1 MAVYTKLQHEEVKQ
15 FLEQYN
21 INDLKSYQGIIEGVE
36 NTNYLIKTSQQDYIL
51 TIYEKRVDENDLP
64 FFIKLL
70 SNLSQNKFPC
80 PKPIANKDNQKINKI
95 KNKNAALVTFLNGKS
110 KTKVTSED
118 CFEIGKI
125 TAQLHEITKK
135 FDIKRKNNLSI
146 ESWEAILEKTIQQKI
161 NLEKSIIEKTK
172 NYLGFLKEKW
182 PKDLPTGIIHA
193 DLFTDNIFFTNNKVS
208 GIIDFYFAC
217 NDFFAYE
224 IAICLNSICF
234 DNNSTFNMTKAK
246 NLIDGYSSI
255 RKLSDDEK
263 KYLPILSMG
272 AAMRFF
278 LTRLYDF
285 YHTDNKADVKIKDP
299 FEYFKKLEFH
309 STIKS
314 FNEYFIQ

>member
-1 MAVYTKLQHEEVKQ
+1 MAVYTKLAHQEVEQ

-21 INDLKSYQGIIEGVE
+21 INNFKDYKGITEGVE
-36 NTNYLIKTSQQDYIL
+36 NTNYFINTLEQDYIL

-64 FFIKLL
+64 FFINLL
-70 SNLSQNKFPC
+70 SNLSENKFPC
-80 PKPIANKDNQKINKI
+80 PKPIANKNNQKINKI
-95 KNKNAALVTFLNGKS
+95 KNKNAALVTFLSGQS
-110 KTKVTSED
+110 KNKITSEE

-135 FDIKRKNNLSI
+135 FNVSRKNNLSI
-146 ESWEAILEKTIQQKI
+146 ESWQNIFEKTIKQKI
-161 NLEKSIIEKTK
+161 DLDETIIKKTN
-172 NYLGFLKEKW
+172 NYLNFLKDNW
-182 PKDLPTGIIHA
+182 PKNLPQGIIHA
-193 DLFTDNIFFTNNKVS
+193 DLFPDNIFFTNNKVS

-224 IAICLNSICF
+224 IAICINSICF

-246 NLIDGYSSI
+246 NLIDGYSSV
-255 RKLSDDEK
+255 RTLSEDEK

-299 FEYFKKLEFH
+299 FEYLKKIEFH
-309 STIKS
+309 STIKN
-314 FNEYFIQ
+314 FNEYFI

>member
-1 MAVYTKLQHEEVKQ
+1 MAVYTKLEHQEVRQ

-21 INDLKSYQGIIEGVE
+21 INNFKDYKGITEGVE
-36 NTNYLIKTSQQDYIL
+36 NTNYLIKTSEQDYIL

-70 SNLSQNKFPC
+70 SYLSENKFPC
-80 PKPIANKDNQKINKI
+80 PKPIANKNNEKINRI
-95 KNKNAALVTFLNGKS
+95 KNKNAALVTFLNGQS
-110 KTKVTSED
+110 KNKITSEE

-135 FDIKRKNNLSI
+135 FDINRKNNLSI
-146 ESWEAILEKTIQQKI
+146 ENWESIFEKTIKQKI
-161 NLEKSIIEKTK
+161 DLDESIIKKTK
-172 NYLGFLKEKW
+172 NYLNFLKDKW
-182 PKDLPTGIIHA
+182 PKNLPQGIIHA
-193 DLFTDNIFFTNNKVS
+193 DLFPDNIFFTNNKVS

-224 IAICLNSICF
+224 IAICINSLCF

-246 NLIDGYSSI
+246 NLIDGYTSI
-255 RKLSDDEK
+255 KTLSEDEK

-299 FEYFKKLEFH
+299 FEYLKKIEFH
-309 STIKS
+309 STIKN
-314 FNEYFIQ
+314 FNEYFI

>member
-1 MAVYTKLQHEEVKQ
+1 MAVYTKLEHQEVRQ

-21 INDLKSYQGIIEGVE
+21 INNFKDYKGITEGVE
-36 NTNYLIKTSQQDYIL
+36 NTNYLIKTSEQDYIL

-70 SNLSQNKFPC
+70 SYLSENKFPC
-80 PKPIANKDNQKINKI
+80 PKPIANKNNEKINRI
-95 KNKNAALVTFLNGKS
+95 KNKNAALVTFLNGQS
-110 KTKVTSED
+110 KNKITSEE

-125 TAQLHEITKK
+125 SAQLHEITKK
-135 FDIKRKNNLSI
+135 FNINRKNNLSI
-146 ESWEAILEKTIQQKI
+146 ENWDSIFEKTIKQKI
-161 NLEKSIIEKTK
+161 DLDESIIKKTK
-172 NYLGFLKEKW
+172 NYLNFLKDKW
-182 PKDLPTGIIHA
+182 PKNLPQGIIHG
-193 DLFTDNIFFTNNKVS
+193 DLFPDNIFFTNNKVS

-224 IAICLNSICF
+224 IAICINSLCF

-246 NLIDGYSSI
+246 NLIDGYTSI
-255 RKLSDDEK
+255 RTLSEDEK

-299 FEYFKKLEFH
+299 FEYLKKIEFH
-309 STIKS
+309 STIKN
-314 FNEYFIQ
+314 FNEYFI

>member
-1 MAVYTKLQHEEVKQ
+1 MAVYTKLEHKEVDR

-21 INDLKSYQGIIEGVE
+21 INNFKDFKEITEGVE
-36 NTNYLIKTSQQDYIL
+36 NTNYLIKTLGQDYIL

-70 SNLSQNKFPC
+70 SILSENNFPC
-80 PKPIANKDNQKINKI
+80 PKPIPNKNNEKINKI
-95 KNKNAALVTFLNGKS
+95 KNKNAALVTFLNGHS
-110 KTKVTSED
+110 KTRITTED

-135 FDIKRKNNLSI
+135 FNIYRKNNLSI
-146 ESWEAILEKTIQQKI
+146 ESWQSIFDKIIKQKI
-161 NLEKSIIEKTK
+161 DLDESIIKKTK
-172 NYLGFLKEKW
+172 NYLNFLKDKW
-182 PKDLPTGIIHA
+182 PKELPQGIIHA
-193 DLFTDNIFFTNNKVS
+193 DLFPDNIFFTNNKVS

-246 NLIDGYSSI
+246 NLIDGYSST
-255 RKLSDDEK
+255 RGLSEDEK

-285 YHTDNKADVKIKDP
+285 YHTDNKANVKIKDP
-299 FEYFKKLEFH
+299 FEYLKKIEFH
-309 STIKS
+309 STIKN
-314 FNEYFIQ
+314 FNEYFI

>member
-1 MAVYTKLQHEEVKQ
+1 MAVYTKLKHQEVRQ

-21 INDLKSYQGIIEGVE
+21 INNFKDYKGITEGVE
-36 NTNYLIKTSQQDYIL
+36 NTNYLIKTSEQDYIL

-70 SNLSQNKFPC
+70 SYLSENKFPC
-80 PKPIANKDNQKINKI
+80 PKPIANKNNEKINRI
-95 KNKNAALVTFLNGKS
+95 KNKNAALVTFINGQS
-110 KTKVTSED
+110 KNKITSEE

-135 FDIKRKNNLSI
+135 FDINRKNNLSI
-146 ESWEAILEKTIQQKI
+146 ENWESIFEKTIKQKI
-161 NLEKSIIEKTK
+161 DLDESIIKKAK
-172 NYLGFLKEKW
+172 NYLNFLKDKW
-182 PKDLPTGIIHA
+182 PKNLPQGIIHA
-193 DLFTDNIFFTNNKVS
+193 DLFPDNIFFTNNKVS

-224 IAICLNSICF
+224 IAICINSLCF

-246 NLIDGYSSI
+246 NLIDGYTSI
-255 RKLSDDEK
+255 RTLSEDEK

-299 FEYFKKLEFH
+299 FEYLKKIEFH
-309 STIKS
+309 STIKN
-314 FNEYFIQ
+314 FNEYFI

>member
-1 MAVYTKLQHEEVKQ
+1 MAVYTKLEHQEVRQ

-21 INDLKSYQGIIEGVE
+21 INNFKDYKGITEGVE
-36 NTNYLIKTSQQDYIL
+36 NTNYLIKTSEQDYIL

-70 SNLSQNKFPC
+70 SYLSENKFPC
-80 PKPIANKDNQKINKI
+80 PKPIANKNNEKINRI
-95 KNKNAALVTFLNGKS
+95 KNKNAALVTFLNGQS
-110 KTKVTSED
+110 KNKITSEE

-135 FDIKRKNNLSI
+135 FDSNRKNNLSI
-146 ESWEAILEKTIQQKI
+146 ENWESIFEKTIKQKI
-161 NLEKSIIEKTK
+161 DLDESIIKKTK
-172 NYLGFLKEKW
+172 NYLNFLKDKW
-182 PKDLPTGIIHA
+182 PKNLPQGIIHA
-193 DLFTDNIFFTNNKVS
+193 DLFPDNIFFTNNKVS

-224 IAICLNSICF
+224 IAICINSLCF

-246 NLIDGYSSI
+246 NLIDGYTSI
-255 RKLSDDEK
+255 RTLSEDEK

-299 FEYFKKLEFH
+299 FEYLKKIEFH
-309 STIKS
+309 STIKN
-314 FNEYFIQ
+314 FNEYFI

>member
-1 MAVYTKLQHEEVKQ
+1 MAVYTKLEHKEVDR

-21 INDLKSYQGIIEGVE
+21 INNFKDFKEITEGVE
-36 NTNYLIKTSQQDYIL
+36 NTNYLIKTLGQDYIL

-70 SNLSQNKFPC
+70 SILSENNFPC
-80 PKPIANKDNQKINKI
+80 PKPIPNKNNEKINKI
-95 KNKNAALVTFLNGKS
+95 KNKNAALVTFLNGHS
-110 KTKVTSED
+110 KTRITTED

-135 FDIKRKNNLSI
+135 FNIYRKNNLSI
-146 ESWEAILEKTIQQKI
+146 ESWQSIFDKIIKQKI
-161 NLEKSIIEKTK
+161 DLDESIIKKTK
-172 NYLGFLKEKW
+172 NYLNFLKDKW
-182 PKDLPTGIIHA
+182 PKELPQGIIHA
-193 DLFTDNIFFTNNKVS
+193 DLFPDNIFFTNNKVS

-246 NLIDGYSSI
+246 NLIDGYSST
-255 RKLSDDEK
+255 RELSEDEK

-285 YHTDNKADVKIKDP
+285 YHTDNKANVKIKDP
-299 FEYFKKLEFH
+299 FEYLKKIEFH
-309 STIKS
+309 STIKN
-314 FNEYFIQ
+314 FNEYFI

>member
-1 MAVYTKLQHEEVKQ
+1 MAVYTKLEHQEVRQ

-21 INDLKSYQGIIEGVE
+21 INNFKDYKGITEGVE
-36 NTNYLIKTSQQDYIL
+36 NTNYLIKTSEQDYIL

-70 SNLSQNKFPC
+70 SYLSENKFPC
-80 PKPIANKDNQKINKI
+80 PKPIANKNNEKINRI
-95 KNKNAALVTFLNGKS
+95 KNKNAALVTFLNGQS
-110 KTKVTSED
+110 KNKITSEE

-135 FDIKRKNNLSI
+135 FDINRKNNLSI
-146 ESWEAILEKTIQQKI
+146 ENWDSIFEKTIKQKI
-161 NLEKSIIEKTK
+161 DLDESIIKKTK
-172 NYLGFLKEKW
+172 NYLNFLKDKW
-182 PKDLPTGIIHA
+182 PKNLPQGIIHA
-193 DLFTDNIFFTNNKVS
+193 DLFPDNIFFTNNKVS

-224 IAICLNSICF
+224 IAICINSLCF

-246 NLIDGYSSI
+246 NLIDGYTSI
-255 RKLSDDEK
+255 RTLSEDEK

-299 FEYFKKLEFH
+299 FEYLKKIEFH
-309 STIKS
+309 STIKN
-314 FNEYFIQ
+314 FIEYFI

>member
-1 MAVYTKLQHEEVKQ
+1 MAVYTKLEHQEVRQ

-21 INDLKSYQGIIEGVE
+21 INNFKDYKGITEGVE
-36 NTNYLIKTSQQDYIL
+36 NTNYLIKTSEQDYIL

-70 SNLSQNKFPC
+70 SYLSENKFPC
-80 PKPIANKDNQKINKI
+80 PKPIANKNNEKINRI
-95 KNKNAALVTFLNGKS
+95 KNKNAALVTFLNGQS
-110 KTKVTSED
+110 KNKITSEE

-135 FDIKRKNNLSI
+135 FDFNRKNNLSI
-146 ESWEAILEKTIQQKI
+146 ENWESIFEKTIKQKI
-161 NLEKSIIEKTK
+161 DLDESIIKKTK
-172 NYLGFLKEKW
+172 DYLNFLKDKW
-182 PKDLPTGIIHA
+182 PKNLPQGIIHA
-193 DLFTDNIFFTNNKVS
+193 DLFPDNIFFTNNKVS

-224 IAICLNSICF
+224 IAICINSLCF

-246 NLIDGYSSI
+246 NLIDGYTSI
-255 RKLSDDEK
+255 RTLSKDEK

-299 FEYFKKLEFH
+299 FEYLKKIEFH
-309 STIKS
+309 STIKN
-314 FNEYFIQ
+314 FNEYFI

>member
-1 MAVYTKLQHEEVKQ
+1 MAVYTKLAHQEVEQ

-21 INDLKSYQGIIEGVE
+21 INNFKDYKGITEGVE
-36 NTNYLIKTSQQDYIL
+36 NTNYFINTLEQDYIL

-64 FFIKLL
+64 FFINLL
-70 SNLSQNKFPC
+70 SNLSENKFPC
-80 PKPIANKDNQKINKI
+80 PKPIANKNNEKINKI
-95 KNKNAALVTFLNGKS
+95 KNKNAALVTFLNGQS
-110 KTKVTSED
+110 KNKITSDE

-135 FDIKRKNNLSI
+135 FNVSRKNNLSI
-146 ESWEAILEKTIQQKI
+146 ESWQNIFEKTIKQKI
-161 NLEKSIIEKTK
+161 DLDETIIKKTK
-172 NYLGFLKEKW
+172 NYLNFLKDKW
-182 PKDLPTGIIHA
+182 PKNLPQGIIHA
-193 DLFTDNIFFTNNKVS
+193 DLFPDNIFFTKNKVS

-224 IAICLNSICF
+224 IAICINSICF

-246 NLIDGYSSI
+246 NLIDGYSSV
-255 RKLSDDEK
+255 RTLSEDEK

-299 FEYFKKLEFH
+299 FEYFKKIEFH
-309 STIKS
+309 STIKN
-314 FNEYFIQ
+314 FNEYFI

>member
-1 MAVYTKLQHEEVKQ
+1 MAVYTKLEHQEVRQ

-21 INDLKSYQGIIEGVE
+21 INNFKDYKGITEGVE
-36 NTNYLIKTSQQDYIL
+36 NTNYLIKTSEQDYIL

-70 SNLSQNKFPC
+70 SYLSENKFPC
-80 PKPIANKDNQKINKI
+80 PKPIANKNNEKINRI
-95 KNKNAALVTFLNGKS
+95 KNKNAALVTFLNGQS
-110 KTKVTSED
+110 KNKITSEE

-135 FDIKRKNNLSI
+135 FNINRKNNLSI
-146 ESWEAILEKTIQQKI
+146 ENWDTIFEKTIKQKI
-161 NLEKSIIEKTK
+161 DLEESIIKKTK
-172 NYLGFLKEKW
+172 NYLNFLKDKW
-182 PKDLPTGIIHA
+182 PKNLPQGIIHA
-193 DLFTDNIFFTNNKVS
+193 DLFPDNIFFTNNKVS

-224 IAICLNSICF
+224 IAICINSLCF

-246 NLIDGYSSI
+246 NLIDGYTSI
-255 RKLSDDEK
+255 RTLSEDEK

-299 FEYFKKLEFH
+299 FEYLKKIEFH
-309 STIKS
+309 STIKN
-314 FNEYFIQ
+314 FKEYFI

>member
-1 MAVYTKLQHEEVKQ
+1 MAVYTKLEHQEVRQ

-21 INDLKSYQGIIEGVE
+21 INNFKDYKGITEGVE
-36 NTNYLIKTSQQDYIL
+36 NTNYLIKTSEQDYIL

-70 SNLSQNKFPC
+70 SYLSENKFPC
-80 PKPIANKDNQKINKI
+80 PKPIANKNNEKINRI
-95 KNKNAALVTFLNGKS
+95 KNKNAALVTFINGQS
-110 KTKVTSED
+110 KNKITSEE

-135 FDIKRKNNLSI
+135 FDINRKNNLSI
-146 ESWEAILEKTIQQKI
+146 ENWESIFEKTIKQKI
-161 NLEKSIIEKTK
+161 DLDESIIKKTK
-172 NYLGFLKEKW
+172 NYLNFLKDKW
-182 PKDLPTGIIHA
+182 PKNLPQGIIHA
-193 DLFTDNIFFTNNKVS
+193 DLFPDNIFFTNNKVS

-224 IAICLNSICF
+224 IAICINSLCF
-234 DNNSTFNMTKAK
+234 DNNFTFNMTKAK
-246 NLIDGYSSI
+246 NLIDGYTSI
-255 RKLSDDEK
+255 RTLSEDEK

-299 FEYFKKLEFH
+299 FEYLKKIEFH
-309 STIKS
+309 STIKN
-314 FNEYFIQ
+314 FNEYFI

>member
-1 MAVYTKLQHEEVKQ
+1 MAVYTKLEHQEVRQ

-21 INDLKSYQGIIEGVE
+21 INNFKDYKGITEGVE
-36 NTNYLIKTSQQDYIL
+36 NTNYLIKTSEQDYIL

-70 SNLSQNKFPC
+70 SYLSENKFPC
-80 PKPIANKDNQKINKI
+80 PKPIANKNNEKINRI
-95 KNKNAALVTFLNGKS
+95 KNKNAALVTFINGQS
-110 KTKVTSED
+110 KNKITSEE

-135 FDIKRKNNLSI
+135 FDINRKNNLSI
-146 ESWEAILEKTIQQKI
+146 ENWESIFEKTIKQKI
-161 NLEKSIIEKTK
+161 DLDESIIKKAK
-172 NYLGFLKEKW
+172 NYLNFLKDKW
-182 PKDLPTGIIHA
+182 PKNLPQGIIHA
-193 DLFTDNIFFTNNKVS
+193 DLFPDNIFFTNNKVS

-224 IAICLNSICF
+224 IAICINSLCF

-246 NLIDGYSSI
+246 NLIDGYTSI
-255 RKLSDDEK
+255 RTLSEDEK

-299 FEYFKKLEFH
+299 FEYLKKIEFH
-309 STIKS
+309 STIKN
-314 FNEYFIQ
+314 FNEYFI

>member
-1 MAVYTKLQHEEVKQ
+1 MAVYTKLEHKEVDR

-21 INDLKSYQGIIEGVE
+21 INNFKDFKGITEGVE
-36 NTNYLIKTSQQDYIL
+36 NTNYLIKTLGQDYIL
-51 TIYEKRVDENDLP
+51 TIYERRVDENDLP

-70 SNLSQNKFPC
+70 SILSENNFPC
-80 PKPIANKDNQKINKI
+80 PKPIPNKNNEKINKI
-95 KNKNAALVTFLNGKS
+95 KNKNAALVTFLNGHS
-110 KTKVTSED
+110 KTRITIED

-135 FDIKRKNNLSI
+135 FNIYRKNNLSI
-146 ESWEAILEKTIQQKI
+146 ESWQSIFDKIIKQKI
-161 NLEKSIIEKTK
+161 DLDESIIKKTK
-172 NYLGFLKEKW
+172 NYLNFLKDKW
-182 PKDLPTGIIHA
+182 PKELPQGIIHA
-193 DLFTDNIFFTNNKVS
+193 DLFPDNIFFTNNKVS

-246 NLIDGYSSI
+246 NLIDGYSST
-255 RKLSDDEK
+255 RELSEDEK

-285 YHTDNKADVKIKDP
+285 YHTDNKANVKIKDP
-299 FEYFKKLEFH
+299 FEYLKKIEFH
-309 STIKS
+309 STIKN
-314 FNEYFIQ
+314 FNEYFI

>member
-1 MAVYTKLQHEEVKQ
+1 MAVYTKLEHQEVEQ

-21 INDLKSYQGIIEGVE
+21 INNFKDYKGITEGVE
-36 NTNYLIKTSQQDYIL
+36 NTNYFIKTSEQDYIL

-70 SNLSQNKFPC
+70 SSLSENKFPC
-80 PKPIANKDNQKINKI
+80 PKPIANKNNEKINKI
-95 KNKNAALVTFLNGKS
+95 KNKNAALVTFLNGQS
-110 KTKVTSED
+110 KNKITSED

-135 FDIKRKNNLSI
+135 FKISRKNNLSI
-146 ESWEAILEKTIQQKI
+146 ESWQNIFEKTIKKKI
-161 NLEKSIIEKTK
+161 DLDESIIKKTN
-172 NYLGFLKEKW
+172 NYLIFLKDKW
-182 PKDLPTGIIHA
+182 PNNLPEGIIHA
-193 DLFTDNIFFTNNKVS
+193 DLFPDNIFFTKNKVS

-255 RKLSDDEK
+255 RALGEDEK
-263 KYLPILSMG
+263 KYLPILCMG

-285 YHTDNKADVKIKDP
+285 YNTDNKADVKIKDP
-299 FEYFKKLEFH
+299 FEYLKKIEFH
-309 STIKS
+309 STIKN
-314 FNEYFIQ
+314 FNEYFI

>member
-1 MAVYTKLQHEEVKQ
+1 MAVYTKLEHPEVEQ

-21 INDLKSYQGIIEGVE
+21 INNFKDYKGITEGVE
-36 NTNYLIKTSQQDYIL
+36 NTNYFIKTSEQDYIL

-70 SNLSQNKFPC
+70 SSLSENKFPC
-80 PKPIANKDNQKINKI
+80 PKPIANKNNEKINKI
-95 KNKNAALVTFLNGKS
+95 KNKNAALVTFLNGQS
-110 KTKVTSED
+110 KNKITSED

-135 FDIKRKNNLSI
+135 FKISRKNNLSI
-146 ESWEAILEKTIQQKI
+146 ESWQNIFEKTIKKKI
-161 NLEKSIIEKTK
+161 DLDESIIKKTN
-172 NYLGFLKEKW
+172 NYLSYLKGKW
-182 PKDLPTGIIHA
+182 PKNLPEGIIHA
-193 DLFTDNIFFTNNKVS
+193 DIFPDNIFFTKNKVS

-255 RKLSDDEK
+255 RALGEDEK
-263 KYLPILSMG
+263 KYLPILCMG

-285 YHTDNKADVKIKDP
+285 YNTDNKADVKIKDP
-299 FEYFKKLEFH
+299 FEYFKKIEFH
-309 STIKS
+309 STIKN
-314 FNEYFIQ
+314 FNEYFI

>member
-1 MAVYTKLQHEEVKQ
+1 MAVYTKLEHQEVEQ

-21 INDLKSYQGIIEGVE
+21 INNFKDYKGITEGVE
-36 NTNYLIKTSQQDYIL
+36 NTNYFIKTSEQDYIL

-70 SNLSQNKFPC
+70 SSLSDNRFPC
-80 PKPIANKDNQKINKI
+80 PKPIANKNNEKINKI
-95 KNKNAALVTFLNGKS
+95 KNKNAALVTFLNGQS
-110 KTKVTSED
+110 KNKITSEE

-135 FDIKRKNNLSI
+135 FNISRKNNLSI
-146 ESWEAILEKTIQQKI
+146 ESWQNIFEKIVKQKI
-161 NLEKSIIEKTK
+161 DLDETIIKKTK
-172 NYLGFLKEKW
+172 SYLNFLKDKW
-182 PKDLPTGIIHA
+182 PKNLPQGIIHA
-193 DLFTDNIFFTNNKVS
+193 DLFPDNIFFTKNKVS

-255 RKLSDDEK
+255 RALGENEK
-263 KYLPILSMG
+263 KYLPILCMG

-285 YHTDNKADVKIKDP
+285 YNTDNKADVKIKDP
-299 FEYFKKLEFH
+299 FEYFKKIEFH
-309 STIKS
+309 STIKN
-314 FNEYFIQ
+314 FNEYFI

>member
-1 MAVYTKLQHEEVKQ
+1 MAVYTKLAHQEVEQ

-21 INDLKSYQGIIEGVE
+21 INNLKDYKGITEGVE
-36 NTNYLIKTSQQDYIL
+36 NTNYFINTLEQDYIL

-64 FFIKLL
+64 FFINLL
-70 SNLSQNKFPC
+70 SNLSENKFPC
-80 PKPIANKDNQKINKI
+80 PKPIANKNNEKINKI
-95 KNKNAALVTFLNGKS
+95 KNKNAALVTFLNGQS
-110 KTKVTSED
+110 KNKINSEE

-135 FDIKRKNNLSI
+135 FNINRKNNLSI
-146 ESWEAILEKTIQQKI
+146 ESWQNIFEKIVKQKI
-161 NLEKSIIEKTK
+161 DLDESIIKKTK
-172 NYLGFLKEKW
+172 NYLNFLKDKW
-182 PKDLPTGIIHA
+182 PKNLPQGIIHA
-193 DLFTDNIFFTNNKVS
+193 DLFPDNIFFTKNKVS

-224 IAICLNSICF
+224 IAICINSICF

-255 RKLSDDEK
+255 RTLSEEEK
-263 KYLPILSMG
+263 KFLPILSMG

-278 LTRLYDF
+278 LTRLHDF

-299 FEYFKKLEFH
+299 FEYFKKIEFH
-309 STIKS
+309 STIKN
-314 FNEYFIQ
+314 FNEYFI

>member
-1 MAVYTKLQHEEVKQ
+1 MAVYTKLEHPEVEQ

-21 INDLKSYQGIIEGVE
+21 INNFKDYKGITEGVE
-36 NTNYLIKTSQQDYIL
+36 NTNYFIKTSQQDYIL

-70 SNLSQNKFPC
+70 SSLSENKFPC
-80 PKPIANKDNQKINKI
+80 PKPIANKNNEKINKI

-110 KTKVTSED
+110 KNKITSED

-135 FDIKRKNNLSI
+135 FKISRKNNLSI
-146 ESWEAILEKTIQQKI
+146 ESWQNIFEKTIKKKI
-161 NLEKSIIEKTK
+161 DLDESIIKKTN
-172 NYLGFLKEKW
+172 NYLSYLKGKW
-182 PKDLPTGIIHA
+182 PKNLPEGIIHA
-193 DLFTDNIFFTNNKVS
+193 DLFPDNIFFTKNKVS

-255 RKLSDDEK
+255 RALGEDEK
-263 KYLPILSMG
+263 KYLPILCMG

-285 YHTDNKADVKIKDP
+285 YNTDNKADVKIKDP
-299 FEYFKKLEFH
+299 FEYFKKIEFH
-309 STIKS
+309 STIKN
-314 FNEYFIQ
+314 FNEYFI

>member
-1 MAVYTKLQHEEVKQ
+1 MAVYTKLEHQEVEQ

-21 INDLKSYQGIIEGVE
+21 INNFKDYKGITEGVE
-36 NTNYLIKTSQQDYIL
+36 NTNYFIKTSQQDYIL

-70 SNLSQNKFPC
+70 SSLSDNRFPC
-80 PKPIANKDNQKINKI
+80 PKPIANKNNEKINKI
-95 KNKNAALVTFLNGKS
+95 KNKNAALVTFLNGQS
-110 KTKVTSED
+110 KNKITSEE

-135 FDIKRKNNLSI
+135 FDINRKNNLSI
-146 ESWEAILEKTIQQKI
+146 ENWESIFEKTIKQKI
-161 NLEKSIIEKTK
+161 DLDESIIKKTK
-172 NYLGFLKEKW
+172 NYLNFLKDKW
-182 PKDLPTGIIHA
+182 PKNLPQGIIHA
-193 DLFTDNIFFTNNKVS
+193 DLFPDNIFFTNNKVS

-224 IAICLNSICF
+224 IAICINSLCF

-246 NLIDGYSSI
+246 NLIDGYTSI
-255 RKLSDDEK
+255 RTLSEDEK

-299 FEYFKKLEFH
+299 FEYLKKIEFH
-309 STIKS
+309 STIKN
-314 FNEYFIQ
+314 FNEYFI

>member
-1 MAVYTKLQHEEVKQ
+1 MAVYTKLEHKEVDR

-21 INDLKSYQGIIEGVE
+21 INNFKDFKEITEGVE
-36 NTNYLIKTSQQDYIL
+36 NTNYLIKTLGQDYIL

-70 SNLSQNKFPC
+70 SILSENNFPC
-80 PKPIANKDNQKINKI
+80 PKPIPNKNNEKINKI
-95 KNKNAALVTFLNGKS
+95 KNKNAALVTFLNGHS
-110 KTKVTSED
+110 KTRITIED

-135 FDIKRKNNLSI
+135 FNIYRKNNLSI
-146 ESWEAILEKTIQQKI
+146 ESWQSIFDKIIKQKI
-161 NLEKSIIEKTK
+161 DLDESIIKKTK
-172 NYLGFLKEKW
+172 NSLNFLKDKW
-182 PKDLPTGIIHA
+182 PKELPQGIIHA
-193 DLFTDNIFFTNNKVS
+193 DLFPDNIFFTNNKVS

-246 NLIDGYSSI
+246 NLIDGYSST
-255 RKLSDDEK
+255 RELSEDEK

-285 YHTDNKADVKIKDP
+285 YHTDNKANVKIKDP
-299 FEYFKKLEFH
+299 FEYLKKIEFH
-309 STIKS
+309 STIKN
-314 FNEYFIQ
+314 FNEYFI

>member
-1 MAVYTKLQHEEVKQ
+1 MAVDTKLERQEVEQ

-21 INDLKSYQGIIEGVE
+21 INNFKDFKGIMEGVE
-36 NTNYLIKTSQQDYIL
+36 NTNYLIKTSEQDYIL
-51 TIYEKRVDENDLP
+51 TIYEKRVDEKDLP

-70 SNLSQNKFPC
+70 TNLSENNFPC
-80 PKPIANKDNQKINKI
+80 PKPISNKNNEKINKI
-95 KNKNAALVTFLNGKS
+95 KNKNAALVTFLNGQS
-110 KTKVTSED
+110 KNKITNED

-135 FDIKRKNNLSI
+135 FNINRKNNLSI
-146 ESWEAILEKTIQQKI
+146 ESWQNIFEKTIKQKI
-161 NLEKSIIEKTK
+161 DIDESIIKKTK
-172 NYLGFLKEKW
+172 NYLNLLKDKW
-182 PKDLPTGIIHA
+182 PKDLPQGIIHA
-193 DLFTDNIFFTNNKVS
+193 DLFPDNIFFINNKVS

-224 IAICLNSICF
+224 IAICINSICF

-255 RKLSDDEK
+255 RALSEDEK

-299 FEYFKKLEFH
+299 FEYFKKIEFH
-309 STIKS
+309 STIKN
-314 FNEYFIQ
+314 FNEYFI

>member
-1 MAVYTKLQHEEVKQ
+1 MAVYTKLDHQEVRQ

-21 INDLKSYQGIIEGVE
+21 INKFKDYKGITEGVE
-36 NTNYLIKTSQQDYIL
+36 NTNYLIKTLEQDYIL

-70 SNLSQNKFPC
+70 SYLSENKFPC
-80 PKPIANKDNQKINKI
+80 PKPIANKNNEKINRI
-95 KNKNAALVTFLNGKS
+95 KNKNAALVTFLNGQS
-110 KTKVTSED
+110 KNRITREE

-135 FDIKRKNNLSI
+135 FNINRKNNLSI
-146 ESWEAILEKTIQQKI
+146 ENWDSIFEKTIKQKI
-161 NLEKSIIEKTK
+161 DLDESIIKKTK
-172 NYLGFLKEKW
+172 NYLNFLKDKW
-182 PKDLPTGIIHA
+182 PKNLPQGIIHA
-193 DLFTDNIFFTNNKVS
+193 DLFPDNIFFTNNKVS

-224 IAICLNSICF
+224 IAICINSLCF

-246 NLIDGYSSI
+246 NLIDGYTSI
-255 RKLSDDEK
+255 RTLSEDEK

-299 FEYFKKLEFH
+299 FEYLKKIEFH
-309 STIKS
+309 STIKN
-314 FNEYFIQ
+314 FNEYFI

>member
-1 MAVYTKLQHEEVKQ
+1 MAVYTKLEHQEVEQ
-15 FLEQYN
+15 FLKQYN
-21 INDLKSYQGIIEGVE
+21 INNFKDYKGITEGVE
-36 NTNYLIKTSQQDYIL
+36 NTNYFIKTSQQDYIL

-70 SNLSQNKFPC
+70 SSLSDNRFPC
-80 PKPIANKDNQKINKI
+80 PKPIANKNNEKINKI
-95 KNKNAALVTFLNGKS
+95 KNKNAALVTFLNGQS
-110 KTKVTSED
+110 KNKITSED

-135 FDIKRKNNLSI
+135 FKISRKNNLSI
-146 ESWEAILEKTIQQKI
+146 ESWQNIFEKTIKKKI
-161 NLEKSIIEKTK
+161 DLDESIIKKTK
-172 NYLGFLKEKW
+172 NYLNFLKDKW
-182 PKDLPTGIIHA
+182 PKNLPQGIIHA
-193 DLFTDNIFFTNNKVS
+193 DLFPDNIFFTNNKVS

-224 IAICLNSICF
+224 IAICINSLCF

-246 NLIDGYSSI
+246 NLIDGYTSI
-255 RKLSDDEK
+255 RTLSEDEK

-299 FEYFKKLEFH
+299 FEYLKKIEFH
-309 STIKS
+309 STIKN
-314 FNEYFIQ
+314 FNEYFI

>member
-1 MAVYTKLQHEEVKQ
+1 MAVYTKLAHQEVEQ

-21 INDLKSYQGIIEGVE
+21 INNFKDYKGITEGVE
-36 NTNYLIKTSQQDYIL
+36 NTNYFINTLEQDYIL

-64 FFIKLL
+64 FFINLL
-70 SNLSQNKFPC
+70 SNLSENKFPC
-80 PKPIANKDNQKINKI
+80 PKPIANKNNQKISKI
-95 KNKNAALVTFLNGKS
+95 KNKNAALVTFLNGQS
-110 KTKVTSED
+110 KNKITSDE

-135 FDIKRKNNLSI
+135 FNVSRKNNLSI
-146 ESWEAILEKTIQQKI
+146 ESWQNIFEKTIKQKI
-161 NLEKSIIEKTK
+161 DLDETIIKKTK
-172 NYLGFLKEKW
+172 NYLNFLKDNW
-182 PKDLPTGIIHA
+182 PKNLPQGIIHA
-193 DLFTDNIFFTNNKVS
+193 DLFPDNIFFTNNKVS

-224 IAICLNSICF
+224 IAICINSICF

-246 NLIDGYSSI
+246 NLIDGYSSV
-255 RKLSDDEK
+255 RTLSEDEK

-299 FEYFKKLEFH
+299 FEYFKKIEFH
-309 STIKS
+309 STIKN
-314 FNEYFIQ
+314 FNEYFI

>member
-1 MAVYTKLQHEEVKQ
+1 MAVYTKLEHKEVDR

-21 INDLKSYQGIIEGVE
+21 INNFKDFKEITEGVE
-36 NTNYLIKTSQQDYIL
+36 NTNYLIKTLGQDYIL

-70 SNLSQNKFPC
+70 SILSENNFPC
-80 PKPIANKDNQKINKI
+80 PKPIPNKNNEKINKI
-95 KNKNAALVTFLNGKS
+95 KNKNAALVTFLNGHS
-110 KTKVTSED
+110 KTRITTED

-135 FDIKRKNNLSI
+135 FNIYRKNNLSI
-146 ESWEAILEKTIQQKI
+146 ESWQSIFDKIIKQKI
-161 NLEKSIIEKTK
+161 DLDESIIKKTK
-172 NYLGFLKEKW
+172 NYLNFLKDKW
-182 PKDLPTGIIHA
+182 PKELPQGIIHA
-193 DLFTDNIFFTNNKVS
+193 DLFPDNIFFTNNKVS

-246 NLIDGYSSI
+246 NLIDGYSST
-255 RKLSDDEK
+255 RELSEDEK
-263 KYLPILSMG
+263 EYLPILSMG

-285 YHTDNKADVKIKDP
+285 YHTDNKANVKIKDP
-299 FEYFKKLEFH
+299 FEYLKKIEFH
-309 STIKS
+309 STIKN
-314 FNEYFIQ
+314 FNEYFI

>member
-1 MAVYTKLQHEEVKQ
+1 MAVYTKLEHQEVRQ
-15 FLEQYN
+15 FIEQYN
-21 INDLKSYQGIIEGVE
+21 INNFKDYKGITEGVE
-36 NTNYLIKTSQQDYIL
+36 NTNYLIKTSEQDYIL

-70 SNLSQNKFPC
+70 SYLSENKFPC
-80 PKPIANKDNQKINKI
+80 PKPIANKNNEKINRI
-95 KNKNAALVTFLNGKS
+95 KNKNAALVTFLNGQS
-110 KTKVTSED
+110 KNKITSEE

-135 FDIKRKNNLSI
+135 FDINRKNNLSI
-146 ESWEAILEKTIQQKI
+146 ENWESIFEKTIKQKI
-161 NLEKSIIEKTK
+161 DLDESIIKKTK
-172 NYLGFLKEKW
+172 NYLNFLKDKW
-182 PKDLPTGIIHA
+182 PKNLPQGIIHA
-193 DLFTDNIFFTNNKVS
+193 DLFPDNIFFTNNKVS

-224 IAICLNSICF
+224 IAICINSLCF

-246 NLIDGYSSI
+246 NLIDGYTSI
-255 RKLSDDEK
+255 RTLSEDEK

-278 LTRLYDF
+278 LTRFYDF

-299 FEYFKKLEFH
+299 FEYLKKIEFH
-309 STIKS
+309 STIKN
-314 FNEYFIQ
+314 FNEYFI

>member
-1 MAVYTKLQHEEVKQ
+1 MAVYTKLEHQEVRQ

-21 INDLKSYQGIIEGVE
+21 INNFKDYKGITEGVE
-36 NTNYLIKTSQQDYIL
+36 NTNYLIKTSEQDYIL

-70 SNLSQNKFPC
+70 SYLSENKFPC
-80 PKPIANKDNQKINKI
+80 PKPIANKNNEKINRI
-95 KNKNAALVTFLNGKS
+95 KNKNAALVTFLNGQS
-110 KTKVTSED
+110 KNKITSEE

-125 TAQLHEITKK
+125 TAPLHEITKK
-135 FDIKRKNNLSI
+135 FDINRKNNLSI
-146 ESWEAILEKTIQQKI
+146 ENWESIFEKTIKQKI
-161 NLEKSIIEKTK
+161 DLDESIIKKTK
-172 NYLGFLKEKW
+172 DYLNFLKDKW
-182 PKDLPTGIIHA
+182 PKNLPQGIIHA
-193 DLFTDNIFFTNNKVS
+193 DLFPDNIFFTNNKVS

-224 IAICLNSICF
+224 IAICINSLCF

-246 NLIDGYSSI
+246 NLIDGYTSI
-255 RKLSDDEK
+255 RTLSEDEK

-299 FEYFKKLEFH
+299 FEYLKKIEFH
-309 STIKS
+309 STIKN
-314 FNEYFIQ
+314 FNEYFI

>member
-1 MAVYTKLQHEEVKQ
+1 MAVYTKLEHQEVRQ

-21 INDLKSYQGIIEGVE
+21 INNFKDYKGITEGVE
-36 NTNYLIKTSQQDYIL
+36 NTNYLIKTSEQDYIL

-70 SNLSQNKFPC
+70 SYLSENKFPC
-80 PKPIANKDNQKINKI
+80 PKPIPNKNNEKINRI
-95 KNKNAALVTFLNGKS
+95 KNKNAALVTFLNGQS
-110 KTKVTSED
+110 KNKITSEE

-135 FDIKRKNNLSI
+135 FDINRKNNLSI
-146 ESWEAILEKTIQQKI
+146 ENWESIFEKTIKQKI
-161 NLEKSIIEKTK
+161 DLDESIIKKTK
-172 NYLGFLKEKW
+172 NYLNFLKDKW
-182 PKDLPTGIIHA
+182 PKNLPQGIIHA
-193 DLFTDNIFFTNNKVS
+193 DLFPDNIFFTNNKVS

-224 IAICLNSICF
+224 IAICINSLCF

-246 NLIDGYSSI
+246 NLIDGYTSI
-255 RKLSDDEK
+255 RTLSEDEK

-299 FEYFKKLEFH
+299 FEYLKKIEFH
-309 STIKS
+309 STIKN
-314 FNEYFIQ
+314 FNEYFI

>member
-1 MAVYTKLQHEEVKQ
+1 MAVYTKLEHQEVRQ

-21 INDLKSYQGIIEGVE
+21 INNFKDYKGITEGVE
-36 NTNYLIKTSQQDYIL
+36 NTNYLIKTSEQDYIL

-70 SNLSQNKFPC
+70 SYLSENKFPC
-80 PKPIANKDNQKINKI
+80 PRPIASKNNEKINRI
-95 KNKNAALVTFLNGKS
+95 KNKNAALVTFLNGQS
-110 KTKVTSED
+110 KNKITSEE

-135 FDIKRKNNLSI
+135 FDINRKNNLSI
-146 ESWEAILEKTIQQKI
+146 ENWESIFEKTIKQKI
-161 NLEKSIIEKTK
+161 DLDESIIKKTK
-172 NYLGFLKEKW
+172 NYLNFLKDKW
-182 PKDLPTGIIHA
+182 PKNLPQGIIHA
-193 DLFTDNIFFTNNKVS
+193 DLFPDNIFFTNNKVS

-224 IAICLNSICF
+224 IAICINSLCF

-246 NLIDGYSSI
+246 NLIDGYTSI
-255 RKLSDDEK
+255 RTLSEDEK

-299 FEYFKKLEFH
+299 FEYLKKIEFH
-309 STIKS
+309 STIKN
-314 FNEYFIQ
+314 FNEYFI

>member
-1 MAVYTKLQHEEVKQ
+1 MAVYTKLEHQEVRQ

-21 INDLKSYQGIIEGVE
+21 INNFKDYKGITEGVE
-36 NTNYLIKTSQQDYIL
+36 NTNYLIKTSEQDYIL

-70 SNLSQNKFPC
+70 SYLSENKFPC
-80 PKPIANKDNQKINKI
+80 PKPIANKNNEKINRI
-95 KNKNAALVTFLNGKS
+95 KNKNAALVTFLNGQS
-110 KTKVTSED
+110 KNKINSEE

-125 TAQLHEITKK
+125 TAKLHEITEK
-135 FDIKRKNNLSI
+135 FDINRKNNLSI
-146 ESWEAILEKTIQQKI
+146 ENWESIFEKTIKQKI
-161 NLEKSIIEKTK
+161 DLDESIIKKTK
-172 NYLGFLKEKW
+172 NYLNFLKDKW
-182 PKDLPTGIIHA
+182 PKNLPQGIIHA
-193 DLFTDNIFFTNNKVS
+193 DLFPDNIFFTNNKVS

-224 IAICLNSICF
+224 IAICINSLCF

-246 NLIDGYSSI
+246 NLIDGYTSI
-255 RKLSDDEK
+255 RTLSEDEK

-299 FEYFKKLEFH
+299 FEYLKKIEFH
-309 STIKS
+309 STIKN
-314 FNEYFIQ
+314 FNEYFI

>member
-1 MAVYTKLQHEEVKQ
+1 MAVYTKLEHQEVRQ
-15 FLEQYN
+15 FLKQYN
-21 INDLKSYQGIIEGVE
+21 INNFKDYKGITEGVE
-36 NTNYLIKTSQQDYIL
+36 NTNYLIKTSEQDYIL

-70 SNLSQNKFPC
+70 SYLSENKFPC
-80 PKPIANKDNQKINKI
+80 PKPIANKNNEKINRI
-95 KNKNAALVTFLNGKS
+95 KNKNAALVTFLNGQS
-110 KTKVTSED
+110 KNKITSEE

-135 FDIKRKNNLSI
+135 FNINRKNSLSI
-146 ESWEAILEKTIQQKI
+146 ENWDSIFEKTIKQKI
-161 NLEKSIIEKTK
+161 DLDESIIKKTK
-172 NYLGFLKEKW
+172 NYLNFLKDKW
-182 PKDLPTGIIHA
+182 PKNLPQGIIHA
-193 DLFTDNIFFTNNKVS
+193 DLFPDNIFFTNNKVS

-224 IAICLNSICF
+224 IAICINSLCF

-246 NLIDGYSSI
+246 NLIDGYTYI
-255 RKLSDDEK
+255 RTLSEDEK

-299 FEYFKKLEFH
+299 FEYLKKIEFH
-309 STIKS
+309 STIKN
-314 FNEYFIQ
+314 FNEYFI

>member
-1 MAVYTKLQHEEVKQ
+1 MAVYTKLEHQEVRR

-21 INDLKSYQGIIEGVE
+21 INNLKDYKGITEGVE
-36 NTNYLIKTSQQDYIL
+36 NTNYLIKTSEQDYIL
-51 TIYEKRVDENDLP
+51 TIYEKRVNENDLP

-70 SNLSQNKFPC
+70 SNLSENKFPC
-80 PKPIANKDNQKINKI
+80 PKPIANKNNEKINKI
-95 KNKNAALVTFLNGKS
+95 KNKNAALVTFLSGQS
-110 KTKVTSED
+110 KNRITSED

-125 TAQLHEITKK
+125 TAQLHEITRK
-135 FDIKRKNNLSI
+135 FNINRKNSLSI
-146 ESWEAILEKTIQQKI
+146 ESWQIIFEKTIKQKI
-161 NLEKSIIEKTK
+161 DLDESTIKKTK
-172 NYLGFLKEKW
+172 NYLNFLKDKW
-182 PKDLPTGIIHA
+182 PKDLPQGIIHA
-193 DLFTDNIFFTNNKVS
+193 DLFPDNIFFINNKVS

-224 IAICLNSICF
+224 IAICINSICF

-246 NLIDGYSSI
+246 NLIDGYSSV
-255 RKLSDDEK
+255 RTLSEDEK

-299 FEYFKKLEFH
+299 FEYLKKIEFH
-309 STIKS
+309 STIKN
-314 FNEYFIQ
+314 FNEYFI